1 MEEGKKQKE
10 EYNHLLLQL
19 NLGDKL
25 TPRLLA

>member
-10 EYNHLLLQL
+10 EYNHLLQL